1 MGKKHIK
8 KHNKKDKLKENKEN
22 KNIKDNSNIRPKK
35 FMLNVTSKMKKKLKY
50 TQNKLNIDKSKIIKV
65 ISHLM
70 KEEPPIIKNINDQEF
85 KNYEKVEEEIKDEGG
100 VPLYLYIT
108 LKKELK
114 DDEIKLIKNKL
125 LKLKYTMINE
135 AIYICL
141 IEDKLSDEEKDK
153 LIEMTNSCI
162 DIITK
167 DDLKNNKNNISNL
180 DLENQYQIF
189 ISNAKNSVYLNKKWE
204 SIFYQSNKFEIIKNL
219 VEKIYKGA
227 TVIKLAEKKNNILK
241 IKFGYTNMNK
251 NELFDNA
258 YRTLLKTISFT
269 LSNVEKYNGVEN
281 ILIKSKKSIPFIIY
295 GEINPENINNYN

>member
-85 KNYEKVEEEIKDEGG
+85 KNYEKEEEEIKGEGG

-153 LIEMTNSCI
+153 LIEMTNSSI

-180 DLENQYQIF
+180 DLENQCQIF

>member
-153 LIEMTNSCI
+153 LIEMTNSSI

>member
-85 KNYEKVEEEIKDEGG
+85 KNYEKVEEEIKGEGG

-153 LIEMTNSCI
+153 LMEMTNSSI